1 MKYFTLF
8 VASTLFFTS
17 CVSSKKYSELQSK
30 LEQYESSGAIAE
42 TTTKDQKMQID
53 ASNAQ
58 IEEMETE
65 IRSLIEKMAEIE
77 SQQAVGQFA
86 DMNPEQL
93 AMAERKMMEDR
104 HNREMQMHEN
114 MANQEFDQMVS
125 INARQLQ
132 SLKTTLTGALSY
144 YSEPEVSILDKGSK
158 LLVLVSDK
166 LLFDENKTRLSAQ
179 GETFMNRM
187 YTALKEQDDRPYKI
201 LGITGATLDDNLETA
216 SNKAMLVAK
225 NLNSKGA
232 LKQMQAVGAQACNMS
247 ASGRNSACDRIE
259 IEFTY
264 DYDQILQQ
272 TQFGG
277 R

>member
-225 NLNSKGA
+225 NLNSKGV